1 MSRWLDEILIE
12 LGKLGALPLPEDF
25 ADDYS
30 PESLPVLEAAALTHQ
45 EQGANVD
52 LLVRAL
58 GAYLGEA
65 ILYTAGGHWEC
76 SGFPADDP
84 AVIVDP
90 VLKAG
95 PVHVCS
101 VVRRALDEAS
111 GGVFAEEHGWMQ
123 IAADAQ
129 RERDP
134 GWRPVKTAD
143 GVQRPQP
150 PGPQAEAARRLS
162 TCLNHGRRERGVCP
176 WCAGRAAPTF
186 GIREIQRRVAPA
198 FLAGP
203 ALTGTGQACRATIR
217 GE

>member
-30 PESLPVLEAAALTHQ
+30 PESLPVLEAAALTRQ

-111 GGVFAEEHGWMQ
+111 GGVFVGARLDADRRRRAEGKGSGV
-123 IAADAQ
+123 AAGQDGG
-129 RERDP
+129 RR
-134 GWRPVKTAD
+134 TAAAA
-143 GVQRPQP
+143 